1 MRRSLPPLAAGL
13 GLLLASACGGAA
25 EPTGPVAGGTPALTP
40 VTVGVIPIV
49 DVAPAY
55 LCQDRGVF
63 LDHGLQVTLAPAQGG
78 AAIVPAVLAG
88 QQEFGFSNLT
98 SLLLAQSRGLPLQVV
113 APGSASTGDPG
124 KDYTSVVVPA
134 GSDVVDAADLAGRTV
149 AVNTLNNIGETVVRQ
164 AVREAGGDPAAVRF
178 VELPFPDMPAALEAG
193 RVDAAFVSEPFQTIA
208 VARGSRIVSSVYAEA
223 ADALQVA
230 AYFTSDRYAQAEP
243 DVVRAFADAI
253 GQCQDSARD
262 DPDETRRVITT
273 YTRIDPAIVPDLTL
287 PGFPREIDRGSVQL
301 LADLAVSDG
310 LVEQAPDLSELLPA
324 ER

>member
-1 MRRSLPPLAAGL
+1 MRRPLTPLAAGL
-13 GLLLASACGGAA
+13 GLLLAAGCEGAA
-25 EPTGPVAGGTPALTP
+25 EPAGSAAGGAPALTP

-63 LDHGLQVTLAPAQGG
+63 AEHGLQVTLAPAQGG

-113 APGSASTGDPG
+113 APGSASTGNPG
-124 KDYTSVVVPA
+124 EDYTSVVVPG
-134 GSDVVDAADLAGRTV
+134 GSDVADAADLAGRTV

-208 VARGSRIVSSVYAEA
+208 VAQGNRIVSSVYAEA
-223 ADALQVA
+223 ADDLQVA
-230 AYFTSDRYAQAEP
+230 AYFTSDRYAQAHGE
-243 DVVRAFADAI
+243 VVQAFTDAI
-253 GQCQDSARD
+253 RQCQDSARD
-262 DPDETRRVITT
+262 DPDEARRIITQ

-287 PGFPREIDRGSVQL
+287 PDYPREIDPDSVQL

-310 LVEQAPDLSELLPA
+310 LVEQAPDLSELLPGQ
-324 ER
+324 R